1 MEKNTIIAIVLSCIV
16 MGVSVFVQYRFFP
29 PVEQP
34 VQTEEIVQEQIE
46 QPDQVNEN
54 IAVENEILSVASSII
69 TEEEKD
75 VKEEQFIIK
84 TNLVEAVFTNRGG
97 DLISYKLLDHKDGN
111 DFVQMADNVTEK
123 KRGFSVALGENLNS
137 PINEI
142 FNVKR
147 INENTLG
154 FYKKLSIKNS
164 DGSVSDFTLIKQYT
178 FNSDEYVFK
187 LDVIIDG
194 DENFY
199 GINLN
204 NAGYTIC
211 TAPQMGPHYDQKKNR
226 YETRTFMSYTGEK
239 KKKQT
244 VSLGQT
250 KEYDK
255 DFTWTGVGGK
265 YFEVLISPVNS
276 DFKKVNY
283 SSLYDSDPE
292 YANAQV
298 YLTRNPVSSRKLQD
312 TFYVYMGPR
321 TESSLKI
328 YNNSADNK
336 FGLSNMR
343 LNESMESS
351 GIWGWLEVI
360 LKWILEL
367 FYKIVPNWGVAII
380 LMTILLKIILF
391 PLSKKQSLS
400 SIKMQEVQPRM
411 QELQTKY
418 KNQPE
423 KLNAEMA
430 KLYKETGYNPASGC
444 LPMLI
449 QFPILIA
456 MYNLFNNYFE
466 FRGAMFI
473 PGWIPDLSMGDNMG
487 VVIPFL
493 NRDLHIL
500 PIIYLGS
507 QFISTKIMQDT
518 SPTPQQNNASMKY
531 MFYAMPLLFF
541 FVIYDSPSGLILY
554 WTLSNFLQLIQQII
568 LNKLVKEKQK
578 ESEKSGLKLVKPQ
591 NNGKKGAKK

>member
-16 MGVSVFVQYRFFP
+16 MAVSFYVQTKFFP
-29 PVEQP
+29 
-34 VQTEEIVQEQIE
+34 VQEQQTVQTTEETSVE
-46 QPDQVNEN
+46 QKSQVNVQN
-54 IAVENEILSVASSII
+54 TTENEILSAVSSVVS
-69 TEEEKD
+69 D
-75 VKEEQFIIK
+75 EEQEAAEQTYTIK
-84 TNLVEAVFTNRGG
+84 TNLVEAKFTNRGG
-97 DLISYKLLDHKDGN
+97 DLISYKLLDHKDGS
-111 DFVQMADNVTEK
+111 DFVQMADNITEK
-123 KRGFSVALGENLNS
+123 KRGFSVALGDNMSS
-137 PINEI
+137 PVDDI
-142 FNVKR
+142 FNVKQ
-147 INENTLG
+147 INENSLG
-154 FYKKLSIKNS
+154 FYKKMSIKNA
-164 DGSVSDFTLIKQYT
+164 DGTTSNFTLIKQYT
-178 FNSDEYVFK
+178 FDPDEYLFK
-187 LDVIIDG
+187 LDIIIDG

-199 GINLN
+199 GMNFN
-204 NAGYTIC
+204 NSGYTIC

-239 KKKQT
+239 KKKQM

-255 DFTWTGVGGK
+255 MFTWSGVGGK
-265 YFEVLISPVNS
+265 YFVSLVSPVNNN
-276 DFKKVNY
+276 FHKAVY
-283 SSLYDSDPE
+283 SSLYDSNPE

-298 YLTRNPVSSRKLQD
+298 YLMRNPISSQKSQD
-312 TFYVYMGPR
+312 TLYIYMGPR

-328 YNNSADNK
+328 YNNAADNHFNISGK
-336 FGLSNMR
+336 RF
-343 LNESMESS
+343 NESMESS
-351 GIWGWLEVI
+351 GLWGWLEVI
-360 LKWILEL
+360 LKSILEL
-367 FYKIVPNWGVAII
+367 FYKVIPNWGVAII
-380 LMTILLKIILF
+380 FMTILLKIILF

-411 QELQTKY
+411 QELQEKY

-444 LPMLI
+444 LPILI

-473 PGWIPDLSMGDNMG
+473 PGWIPDLSMGDNIG

-518 SPTPQQNNASMKY
+518 SPTPQQNASMKY
-531 MFYAMPLLFF
+531 MFYAMPLMFF

-554 WTLSNFLQLIQQII
+554 WTLSNLLQLVQQVI
-568 LNKLVKEKQK
+568 LNNLVKEKQK
-578 ESEKSGLKLVKPQ
+578 ESAKPELKLVNPSKK
-591 NNGKKGAKK
+591 NKKGAKK

>member
-1 MEKNTIIAIVLSCIV
+1 MEKNTVIAIVLSCLV
-16 MGVSVFVQYRFFP
+16 MIASFYVQTKFFP
-29 PVEQP
+29 PAEQQP
-34 VQTEEIVQEQIE
+34 VQTVEEVEVEQKSQLNVQ
-46 QPDQVNEN
+46 NM
-54 IAVENEILSVASSII
+54 AENEILSAVSAVVSENETE
-69 TEEEKD
+69 TEE
-75 VKEEQFIIK
+75 QTFTIK

-111 DFVQMADNVTEK
+111 DFVQMADNITEK
-123 KRGFSVALGENLNS
+123 KRGFSIALGDSMNNVVD
-137 PINEI
+137 EI
-142 FNVKR
+142 FNVKK
-147 INENTLG
+147 ISDNSLG
-154 FYKKLSIKNS
+154 FYKKLSIKNA
-164 DGSVSDFTLIKQYT
+164 DGSTSNFTLIKQYT
-178 FNSDEYVFK
+178 FDPDEYLFK

-194 DENFY
+194 DDNFY
-199 GINLN
+199 GMNFN

-226 YETRTFMSYTGEK
+226 YETRSFMAYTGEK
-239 KKKQT
+239 KKKQML
-244 VSLGQT
+244 SLGQT
-250 KEYDK
+250 KEYTK
-255 DFTWTGVGGK
+255 PFTWTGVGGK
-265 YFEVLISPVNS
+265 YFAALVAPVNN
-276 DFKKVNY
+276 DFQKVVY
-283 SSLYDSDPE
+283 SSLFDSDPE
-292 YANAQV
+292 YANSQV
-298 YLTRNPVSSRKLQD
+298 YLTRNPVSSQKSQD
-312 TFYVYMGPR
+312 TLYIYMGPR

-328 YNNSADNK
+328 YNNAKDNH
-336 FGLSNMR
+336 FGLSEKR

-351 GIWGWLEVI
+351 GLWGWLEVI
-360 LKWILEL
+360 LKTILEL

-380 LMTILLKIILF
+380 LMTILLKLILF

-411 QELQTKY
+411 QELQEKY

-473 PGWIPDLSMGDNMG
+473 PGWIPDLSTGDNIG
-487 VVIPFL
+487 VMLPLL
-493 NRDLHIL
+493 NRELHIL
-500 PIIYLGS
+500 PIIYLVS

-518 SPTPQQNNASMKY
+518 SPTPQQNNTSMKY

-541 FVIYDSPSGLILY
+541 FVIYDTPSGLILY
-554 WTLSNFLQLIQQII
+554 WTLSNLLQLVQQVI

-578 ESEKSGLKLVKPQ
+578 ETAKSGLKLVNPSK
-591 NNGKKGAKK
+591 NKKGAKK